1 MHLPAWP
8 ALQKDRMRHLFTQV
22 RSRQQGPPPRPRAQP
37 RRGPRTAVQAGAA
50 LRCWGRADCRLGALI
65 CPPVTRH
72 TCPLS
77 LAGGARR
84 DLQHHMND
92 AEQHRMTNAHDQS
105 ATLLRPDT
113 TRPLPAGLPLGV
125 PVLGCGAAPA
135 GLAGVSAA
143 LPCCDCASAWP
154 LPEEGAALPLFGIKH
169 SPQARVLL
177 QDPVEVLRSTPR
189 LHGRPHVARS
199 AFGAQGAAWPCCPH
213 ALPGADQTPDPT
225 DVISGALHSSTPA
238 ARCARVPCRAAR
250 CASRPPLTIHPLIS
264 CQSRALASMPW
275 MLGGNIVQLR
285 NARKQFLLG
294 CAIQRPRRGPRSL
307 AAAAVLLRGQ
317 AGQHC
322 RGISSPAAV

>member
-1 MHLPAWP
+1 MSRVCWQPACSPFAACRPGLAAFAWCIPTLLVLPRRHAALAAPRPYGPPPPPIAHGVRVPTIMHLPAWP

-37 RRGPRTAVQAGAA
+37 RRGPRTAVQAGTA
-50 LRCWGRADCRLGALI
+50 LPCWGRADCCHGALI
-65 CPPVTRH
+65 CPPVKRH

-143 LPCCDCASAWP
+143 LPCCDCASDWP
-154 LPEEGAALPLFGIKH
+154 LPEEGAALPLFGINH

-199 AFGAQGAAWPCCPH
+199 AFGAQGAAWPCRPH

-225 DVISGALHSSTPA
+225 DVISGACTPPHPPLAAPACPAVLPA
-238 ARCARVPCRAAR
+238 AHPDRR
-250 CASRPPLTIHPLIS
+250 SRSIL
-264 CQSRALASMPW
+264 
-275 MLGGNIVQLR
+275 
-285 NARKQFLLG
+285 
-294 CAIQRPRRGPRSL
+294 
-307 AAAAVLLRGQ
+307 
-317 AGQHC
+317 
-322 RGISSPAAV
+322 